1 MTRVEV
7 SAEDLARMCRRS
19 RCANQ
24 PVGADT
30 RIQVRDENCGDL
42 VTFIE
47 SVICDT
53 RPSLV
58 YDTRGSL
65 MHDTRRSLGMLDH
78 VIAAATRSLEL
89 R

>member
-65 MHDTRRSLGMLDH
+65 GMLDH
-78 VIAAATRSLEL
+78 VIAAATLSLEL